1 MSSYVETIEQVIL
14 SQPENR
20 IIIASRLY
28 AYISRLVPEMTY
40 YKTLERMTKT
50 GKLEHL
56 TKGLYYR
63 PRMTEYGV
71 IPLGERT
78 IIDFYS
84 GGTKGIVVGASLYN
98 SKGISTQIGKRVE
111 ILSTVLTEQKKNIRN
126 VSISRIDLRISKNVS
141 ETIEVLEILQNY
153 YSIEDLNKGALVRF
167 LETYGSNYSEK
178 TVEYVLKNRKY
189 KKSTIAFLA
198 AIMNHMG
205 IENTLKKH
213 LSGLSVYSIPTMRE
227 LYETA

>member
-1 MSSYVETIEQVIL
+1 M
-14 SQPENR
+14 
-20 IIIASRLY
+20 
-28 AYISRLVPEMTY
+28 
-40 YKTLERMTKT
+40 
-50 GKLEHL
+50 
-56 TKGLYYR
+56 
-63 PRMTEYGV
+63 
-71 IPLGERT
+71 
-78 IIDFYS
+78 
-84 GGTKGIVVGASLYN
+84 
-98 SKGISTQIGKRVE
+98 
-111 ILSTVLTEQKKNIRN
+111 
-126 VSISRIDLRISKNVS
+126 
-141 ETIEVLEILQNY
+141 
-153 YSIEDLNKGALVRF
+153 RF

>member
-71 IPLGERT
+71 IPLSERT

-126 VSISRIDLRISKNVS
+126 VSISRIDMRISKN
-141 ETIEVLEILQNY
+141 VLEILQNY